1 MRLRNSSPDMQ
12 VCLGETL
19 QRIAELVASPPEAT
33 EFHSAEGWDRK
44 TQLKAALPLPAND
57 R

>member
-1 MRLRNSSPDMQ
+1 MQ

-44 TQLKAALPLPAND
+44 TQLKAALLLPASD
-57 R
+57 